1 MNVNILILDFLKDN
15 KPYMIFY
22 LIFIISYPISSVL
35 LPQYY
40 SKVIDD
46 IKNNKNPAFKKLLL
60 FFLISNSMFLALDKI
75 DTVFIPKLQSFIRK
89 NIVKSVLN
97 TYKNNFE
104 EQDLGIAISQIVK
117 FPLVVKDLA
126 RQYRN
131 YIIPLIFIMIGVL
144 IKFYNINKKIAILF
158 LSLLLISTGILY
170 PFYIKVKNLSINLDK
185 DTDSIHE
192 NISEMFD
199 NLMDIYSMNM
209 IDKELDELEKYQKEL
224 IERYKTTFNKTNN
237 LRALIQ
243 ILSVFIFMSCMF
255 LSYKMMKNN
264 EIPHE
269 DVITIF
275 IMSMFVIKKI
285 GGFAGELPD
294 FIFNIG
300 IYNKISENLSK
311 LKENKKDQNIKE
323 NFLIKEGSISF
334 ENISII
340 YDKKEILKNFS
351 LNIKPRESI
360 IILGK
365 IGSGKSSLIKSLLK
379 LIKFNG
385 NIYIDG
391 VNTKNISIT
400 DIRSGILYIRQNPL
414 PFNRTFYENVMYG
427 IENIT
432 KTDVDKIFLKLNLK
446 TFFDKDLNAKV
457 GRKGNNLS
465 GGQRMIMFLLRI
477 LIHDNKKIIILD
489 EPTSSLDD
497 DTSIIIMNII
507 KDIVKNQTTIIITHD
522 TRLSNIVDR
531 IIKL

>member
-1 MNVNILILDFLKDN
+1 
-15 KPYMIFY
+15 
-22 LIFIISYPISSVL
+22 
-35 LPQYY
+35 
-40 SKVIDD
+40 
-46 IKNNKNPAFKKLLL
+46 
-60 FFLISNSMFLALDKI
+60 
-75 DTVFIPKLQSFIRK
+75 
-89 NIVKSVLN
+89 
-97 TYKNNFE
+97 
-104 EQDLGIAISQIVK
+104 
-117 FPLVVKDLA
+117 LV
-126 RQYRN
+126 
-131 YIIPLIFIMIGVL
+131 YII
-144 IKFYNINKKIAILF
+144 
-158 LSLLLISTGILY
+158 
-170 PFYIKVKNLSINLDK
+170 
-185 DTDSIHE
+185 
-192 NISEMFD
+192 
-199 NLMDIYSMNM
+199 
-209 IDKELDELEKYQKEL
+209 KYQK
-224 IERYKTTFNKTNN
+224 
-237 LRALIQ
+237 
-243 ILSVFIFMSCMF
+243 
-255 LSYKMMKNN
+255 
-264 EIPHE
+264 
-269 DVITIF
+269 
-275 IMSMFVIKKI
+275 
-285 GGFAGELPD
+285 
-294 FIFNIG
+294 
-300 IYNKISENLSK
+300 IY
-311 LKENKKDQNIKE
+311 QNIKE

-432 KTDVDKIFLKLNLK
+432 KTDVDKIFLKYNLK